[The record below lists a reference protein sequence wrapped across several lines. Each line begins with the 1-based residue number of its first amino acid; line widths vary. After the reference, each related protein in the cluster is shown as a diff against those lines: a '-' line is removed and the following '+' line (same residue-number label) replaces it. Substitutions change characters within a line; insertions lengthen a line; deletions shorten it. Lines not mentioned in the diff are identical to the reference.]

1 MNTIISSQKLLT
13 LIPIDHFALRTPIIL
28 LNIRITLDYHAAFI
42 LYGGWSYYKE
52 THVSLNL
59 LSTALYN

>member
-13 LIPIDHFALRTPIIL
+13 LIPIDHSALRTPIIL
-28 LNIRITLDYHAAFI
+28 LNISITLDSQAAFMLI
-42 LYGGWSYYKE
+42 WGWSYYKE
-52 THVSLNL
+52 THVSLDL

>member
-28 LNIRITLDYHAAFI
+28 LNISITLDYHVAFI
-42 LYGGWSYYKE
+42 LYGAGPTIKK
-52 THVSLNL
+52 LM
-59 LSTALYN
+59 